1 MPNQVPWS
9 DCVHC
14 NNKMLAAHKHNASAL
29 FRYTQRSHGP
39 RAAIK
44 TSGARAMI
52 CSVRSCWK
60 EFVTCFPLFSFSPLA
75 IVSKIIIKMPFNFE
89 GMTMSETLTQDQI
102 AFYQENGYLV
112 LENQIP
118 DSWMHR
124 IRREISRFEDEAALL
139 SESNERLDLEDTHT
153 KNAPR
158 LRRIKLPH
166 TISTDLKELMLSDYI
181 LGPARDLAGPNLRL
195 HTSKLNMKSAGYGA
209 AVEWHQDYA
218 FYPHTNDDILAIG
231 VIIDD
236 MASENGPLMVYPGS
250 HKGPVY
256 DHHVDGVFAG
266 AMLPSDNGLDAKDAV
281 SLMGPAGS
289 ISIHHG
295 RIVHGS
301 SLNTSDRARRILFY
315 EMMAAD
321 AFPLMGSMT
330 RWEGIK
336 DYDDRMLC
344 GRPTLNPRLKDIP
357 VRIPQPQ
364 PDVPISI
371 YEIQK
376 GMKKRAFDVIDGPS
390 GQGIKR

>member
-1 MPNQVPWS
+1 
-9 DCVHC
+9 
-14 NNKMLAAHKHNASAL
+14 
-29 FRYTQRSHGP
+29 
-39 RAAIK
+39 
-44 TSGARAMI
+44 
-52 CSVRSCWK
+52 
-60 EFVTCFPLFSFSPLA
+60 
-75 IVSKIIIKMPFNFE
+75 
-89 GMTMSETLTQDQI
+89 MTMSETLTQDQI

-118 DSWMHR
+118 DNWMHR
-124 IRREISRFEDEAALL
+124 IRTEISRFEDEAALL
-139 SESNERLDLEDTHT
+139 NESNERLDLEDSHT
-153 KNAPR
+153 KNSPR

-166 TISTDLKELMLSDYI
+166 TISSDLNELMLSDYI

-236 MASENGPLMVYPGS
+236 MAPENGPLMVYPGS

-344 GRPTLNPRLKDIP
+344 GSPTLNPRLKDIP

-376 GMKKRAFDVIDGPS
+376 GMKKRAFDVIGGPS
-390 GQGIKR
+390 SDKMKR

>member
-1 MPNQVPWS
+1 M
-9 DCVHC
+9 
-14 NNKMLAAHKHNASAL
+14 AE
-29 FRYTQRSHGP
+29 
-39 RAAIK
+39 I
-44 TSGARAMI
+44 
-52 CSVRSCWK
+52 
-60 EFVTCFPLFSFSPLA
+60 
-75 IVSKIIIKMPFNFE
+75 
-89 GMTMSETLTQDQI
+89 LTDDQI
-102 AFYQENGYLV
+102 RSYKDTGYLV
-112 LENQIP
+112 LERHLP
-118 DSWMHR
+118 DEILGG
-124 IRREISRFEDEAALL
+124 IRAEITRFEQEARGMTA
-139 SESNERLDLEDTHT
+139 SNDRLDLEDSHT
-153 KNAPR
+153 PDKPR

-166 TISTDLKELMLSDYI
+166 RISDFMRELMYSDHI
-181 LGPARDLAGPNLRL
+181 LAPARDLIGPDLRL

-236 MASENGPLMVYPGS
+236 MESVNGPLMVYPGS

-266 AMLPSDNGLDAKDAV
+266 AFIPEDVGLNPGDAV
-281 SLMGPAGS
+281 ELKGPAGS

-301 SLNTSDRARRILFY
+301 ALNTSDRSRRILFY

-321 AFPLMGSMT
+321 AFPIMGSMT
-330 RWEGIK
+330 NWDGIE
-336 DYDDRMLC
+336 DYDTRMLC
-344 GRPTLNPRLKDIP
+344 GNPTLNPRLKDIP

-376 GMKKRAFDVIDGPS
+376 GLRQRAFDKAD
-390 GQGIKR
+390 Q